1 MRVLVGCEESQA
13 ITKAFRA
20 RGHEAY
26 SCDIKDCS
34 GGHPEW
40 HIKDDLF
47 KVVSDDWDLAII
59 HPPCTHLAISGAK
72 HFEKKRA
79 DGRQREAIEFF
90 CECLNLDI
98 PKLCIENPINIIT
111 GEYIKQHYPDLC
123 EKYGLPIKFTQV
135 VQPYE
140 FGDPSRKAT
149 WLWLKGLPNLVSTNI
164 VKPEL
169 VTYTCKNGKKV
180 TFSKDYAHASGD
192 RSTVRSKTFNGIA
205 QAMAAQWG
213 DGEYPKV
220 RKGLL
225 GNI

>member
-98 PKLCIENPINIIT
+98 PK
-111 GEYIKQHYPDLC
+111 
-123 EKYGLPIKFTQV
+123 
-135 VQPYE
+135 
-140 FGDPSRKAT
+140 
-149 WLWLKGLPNLVSTNI
+149 
-164 VKPEL
+164 
-169 VTYTCKNGKKV
+169 
-180 TFSKDYAHASGD
+180 
-192 RSTVRSKTFNGIA
+192 
-205 QAMAAQWG
+205 
-213 DGEYPKV
+213 
-220 RKGLL
+220 
-225 GNI
+225 